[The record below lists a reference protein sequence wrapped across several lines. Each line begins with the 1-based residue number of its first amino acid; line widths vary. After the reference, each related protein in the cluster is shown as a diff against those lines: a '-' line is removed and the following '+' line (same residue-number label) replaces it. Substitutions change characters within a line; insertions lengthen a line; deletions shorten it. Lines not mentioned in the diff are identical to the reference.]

1 MSDKPGLTPFS
12 LQAHRNT
19 SRSALIGRLWREYVY
34 KYLWLLVIAGVLAM
48 LEGSAMGLL
57 SYLVKPMFDRIF
69 VAGNTDDVI
78 WIAMAILVVF
88 STRALGGLGQRA
100 LTVTVSLRVITQM
113 QQDMLSHLVRLDTA
127 FFVQHSPG
135 ALIERVRGDTD
146 QLKTFASNA
155 LINLVRDSVALIALL
170 TVAILAD
177 WRWTLMAMVGLPLVI
192 IPIAMIRTLILRTT
206 RRAREVS
213 SVMSTRLDE
222 VFHGINAIKQN
233 NLEKYEDARFHK
245 ETEHFFT
252 HQRRSEIGKAAMPAM
267 IDLVAGF
274 GLVMVV
280 IFGSDQIISG
290 EKSLGEFMSFFTA
303 MALIFDPLRK
313 LTNISG
319 AFLAA
324 SASLERIYAVLDLQ
338 PTVVSPA
345 NPVPVPDDVAR
356 RDIVLENVVF
366 GYTAEN
372 TVLNHLSL
380 VAPAGKM
387 TALVGASGAGKTTI
401 FNLLTRLIDPQG
413 GRVCLG
419 EGDVSGYDVNALR
432 QLFAVV
438 SQDSAL
444 FDESVRQNIVL
455 GRLDADQA
463 AVDQAAAEALVT
475 DYTGLLDDGLNSLA
489 GPRGS
494 SLSGGQRQRVAIAR
508 ALLRDAPIL
517 LLDEATSAL
526 DARTERVIQ
535 KTLEALAKRKT
546 TLVIAHRLST
556 VMNADV
562 IHVLDQGQVVES
574 GTHEQLLALE
584 GAYYRLYRTLE
595 Q

>member
-1 MSDKPGLTPFS
+1 MKQYS
-12 LQAHRNT
+12 LEGHHTT

-34 KYLWLLVIAGVLAM
+34 KYLWLLVMAGLLAM

-69 VAGNTDDVI
+69 VAGNSEDVV

-100 LTVTVSLRVITQM
+100 LTVTVSLRVITQL
-113 QQDMLSHLVRLDTA
+113 QKDMLSHLVRLDTA
-127 FFVQHSPG
+127 FFVQQSPG
-135 ALIERVRGDTD
+135 GLIDRVRGDTD

-155 LINLVRDSVALIALL
+155 LINLVRDGVALIALL

-177 WRWTLMAMVGLPLVI
+177 WRWTLLAMVGVPLVVF
-192 IPIAMIRTLILRTT
+192 PIALIRNLILRTT
-206 RRAREVS
+206 RTAREVS

-233 NLEKYEDARFHK
+233 NLEEHEDARFYR
-245 ETEHFFT
+245 ETEHFFK

-319 AFLAA
+319 AFVAA
-324 SASLERIYAVLDLQ
+324 SASLERIYAVLDLE
-338 PTVVSPA
+338 PTLVSPA
-345 NPVPVPDDVAR
+345 RPLPVPRDVAQ
-356 RDIVLENVVF
+356 RDVVLDEVVF

-372 TVLNHLSL
+372 TVLNRLSL

-387 TALVGASGAGKTTI
+387 TALVGASGAGKTTV
-401 FNLLTRLIDPQG
+401 FNLLTRLIDPGQG
-413 GRVCLG
+413 QVRL
-419 EGDVSGYDVNALR
+419 GDVDIRQYDVHEVR
-432 QLFAVV
+432 RLFAVV

-444 FDESVRQNIVL
+444 FDESVRQNILL
-455 GRLDADQA
+455 GRLDADPE
-463 AVDQAAAEALVT
+463 AVDRAAAEALVKE
-475 DYTGLLDDGLNSLA
+475 YTGLLDHGLDSMA

-526 DARTERVIQ
+526 DARTEKLIQ
-535 KTLEALAKRKT
+535 ETLERLAKRKT

-556 VMNADV
+556 VMNADL
-562 IHVLDQGQVVES
+562 IHVLEQGRVVES
-574 GTHEQLLALE
+574 GTHNQLLE
-584 GAYYRLYRTLE
+584 EGGAYYRLYRTLE

>member
-1 MSDKPGLTPFS
+1 MKEYS
-12 LQAHRNT
+12 LEGHHNT
-19 SRSALIGRLWREYVY
+19 SRSALIGRLWRGYVF
-34 KYLWLLVIAGVLAM
+34 KYAWLLAAAGVLAV
-48 LEGSAMGLL
+48 LEGSAVGLL

-69 VAGNTDDVI
+69 VAGNSDDVV

-88 STRALGGLGQRA
+88 SARALGGLGQRA
-100 LTVTVSLRVITQM
+100 LTVTVSLRVITQL
-113 QQDMLSHLVRLDTA
+113 QKDMLSHLVRLDTA

-135 ALIERVRGDTD
+135 ALIDRVRGDTE
-146 QLKTFASNA
+146 QLKSFASTA
-155 LINLVRDSVALIALL
+155 LINLVRDGVALIALL

-177 WRWTLMAMVGLPLVI
+177 WRWTLLAMVGIPLVVL
-192 IPIAMIRTLILRTT
+192 PIALIRRLILRTT
-206 RRAREVS
+206 RKARQVS

-233 NLEKYEDARFHK
+233 NLEDYEDNRFQR
-245 ETEHFFT
+245 ETGHFFKY
-252 HQRRSEIGKAAMPAM
+252 QRRSEVGKAAMPAM

-280 IFGSDQIISG
+280 IFGSEQIISG

-303 MALIFDPLRK
+303 LALIFDPLRR
-313 LTNISG
+313 LTNVSG

-324 SASLERIYAVLDLQ
+324 SASLERIYAVLDLK
-338 PTVVSPA
+338 PTLVSPA
-345 NPVPVPDDVAR
+345 SPVAMPGDIAR
-356 RDIVLENVVF
+356 RDIVLEDVQFRYN
-366 GYTAEN
+366 AEKA
-372 TVLNHLSL
+372 VLNHLSL

-387 TALVGASGAGKTTI
+387 TALVGSSGAGKTTV

-419 EGDVSGYDVNALR
+419 EDDIRTFDVHELR
-432 QLFAVV
+432 RQFAVV

-444 FDESVRQNIVL
+444 FDESVRQNILL
-455 GRLDADQA
+455 GRLDANPGE
-463 AVDQAAAEALVT
+463 VDQAAQEALVT
-475 DYTGLLDDGLNSLA
+475 EYTGLLDDGLDSLA

-526 DARTERVIQ
+526 DTRTEKLIQ
-535 KTLEALAKRKT
+535 ETLETLAKRKT

-556 VMNADV
+556 VMNADL

-574 GTHEQLLALE
+574 GTHEELLALK
-584 GAYYRLYRTLE
+584 GHYFRLNASFE
-595 Q
+595 A